1 MPSHTRRRFLRT
13 ASLAVAGVAGCA
25 GDDAAD
31 SASPP
36 STRSPAEARTRTP
49 TVTPTP
55 TATAASGGPAPHL
68 GDFVLWNDD
77 DTPHRLSLTVE
88 RDGAHLRTIT
98 RRLDPGASIRVPN
111 PIDRQGRY
119 RITAALET
127 PRRRRIEWRIDS
139 CTDAEYLQCFVDGDG
154 TLGLRVLRRTVD
166 PAPECG

>member
-1 MPSHTRRRFLRT
+1 MPSHTRRRFLRA

-25 GDDAAD
+25 GDDAVE
-31 SASPP
+31 SASPSP
-36 STRSPAEARTRTP
+36 TRSPVETRTWTPTP
-49 TVTPTP
+49 TVT
-55 TATAASGGPAPHL
+55 ATAVSGGPAPHL

-77 DTPHRLSLTVE
+77 ETPHRLSLTVE
-88 RDGAHLRTIT
+88 RDGTHLRTIT
-98 RRLDPGASIRVPN
+98 RQLDPGASIRVPN

-139 CTDAEYLQCFVDGDG
+139 CTNAEYLQCFVDGDG

-166 PAPECG
+166 PAPECE